1 MRLTRRGILA
11 AGPALFTAGC
21 FRNPVLENAKD
32 ALSFLAFGAED
43 PPLKRSE
50 VAKLP
55 YASMTAKIGK
65 GAKIL
70 LILAFAERNDRHWF
84 AGGGEALIT
93 RHGRLV
99 KTVGLPENF
108 RETRGR
114 NEDPL
119 SGGVHEIDESV
130 QFVRDIDFEGDA
142 RFILPIESTFE
153 RVGQQSITI
162 LDVDLETVL
171 VREHNVAQT
180 QNWEFENLYW
190 VDAFDGYVWKSRQHI
205 SRAFPPV
212 EIEILKP
219 PG

>member
-1 MRLTRRGILA
+1 MRLTRRNVIA
-11 AGPALFTAGC
+11 AGAALVTAGC
-21 FRNPVLENAKD
+21 FENRVLENAKD
-32 ALSFLAFGAED
+32 TFSFLAFGAED

-70 LILAFAERNDRHWF
+70 LILAFAERDDRHWF

-108 RETRGR
+108 RDTRGR
-114 NEDPL
+114 DVDPL
-119 SGGVHEIDESV
+119 SAGVHKIDDGV
-130 QFVRDIDFEGDA
+130 TFVRDIDFEGDA

-153 RVGQQSITI
+153 RISDQSITI

-171 VREHNVAQT
+171 VRERNVAQT

-190 VDAFDGYVWKSRQHI
+190 VDAFDGYVWKSRQFV

>member
-1 MRLTRRGILA
+1 MPLTRRSVLA
-11 AGPALFTAGC
+11 SGAALITAGC
-21 FRNPVLENAKD
+21 FENRVLENAKD
-32 ALSFLAFGAED
+32 TFSFLAFGAED

-50 VAKLP
+50 VGKLP

-65 GAKIL
+65 GARIL
-70 LILAFAERNDRHWF
+70 LILAFAERDDRHWF

-108 RETRGR
+108 RDTRGR
-114 NEDPL
+114 TFDPL
-119 SGGVHEIDESV
+119 SQGIHEIEDSV
-130 QFVRDIDFEGDA
+130 TFTRDIDFEGDA
-142 RFILPIESTFE
+142 RFILPIESTLE
-153 RVGQQSITI
+153 RIGPQKITI

-171 VREHNVAQT
+171 VRERNVAQT

-190 VDAFDGYVWKSRQHI
+190 VDAFDGYVWKSRQHV
-205 SRAFPPV
+205 SRLFPPV

>member
-1 MRLTRRGILA
+1 M
-11 AGPALFTAGC
+11 
-21 FRNPVLENAKD
+21 LENAKD
-32 ALSFLAFGAED
+32 TFNFLAFGAED

-50 VAKLP
+50 IAKLP
-55 YASMTAKIGK
+55 YASMTAKIGR

-70 LILAFAERNDRHWF
+70 LVLAYAERDDRHWF

-108 RETRGR
+108 RQTLNRES
-114 NEDPL
+114 DPL
-119 SGGVHEIDESV
+119 AGPTHDVKDGTH
-130 QFVRDIDFEGDA
+130 FVRDVDFDGED

-153 RVGQQSITI
+153 RVGPQLINI
-162 LDVDLETVL
+162 LDVELETVL
-171 VREHNVAQT
+171 VRERNVAQT
-180 QNWEFENLYW
+180 MNWSFENLYW
-190 VDAFDGYVWKSRQHI
+190 VDAFDGYVWKSSQHV
-205 SRAFPPV
+205 SRNFPPI